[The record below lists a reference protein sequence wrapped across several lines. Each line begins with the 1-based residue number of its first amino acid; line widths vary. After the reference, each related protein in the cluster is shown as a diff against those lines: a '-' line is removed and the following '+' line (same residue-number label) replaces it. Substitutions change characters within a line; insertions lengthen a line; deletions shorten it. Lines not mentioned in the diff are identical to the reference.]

1 MPDRQLGTRYEA
13 LDLVDEV
20 ELGEDD
26 GALEQRRQHL
36 ALEVGRVDG
45 DRRVVVVP
53 HGRRQERV
61 RHRAHEQD
69 RGGAEPVREV
79 EADLVQHGQDEG
91 DVEPGLGVL
100 YERPKVFVLKRFL
113 VDLRDFIKC
122 SIEDAEF
129 SVKLPHK

>member
-1 MPDRQLGTRYEA
+1 M
-13 LDLVDEV
+13 
-20 ELGEDD
+20 
-26 GALEQRRQHL
+26 
-36 ALEVGRVDG
+36 
-45 DRRVVVVP
+45 
-53 HGRRQERV
+53 
-61 RHRAHEQD
+61 
-69 RGGAEPVREV
+69 REV

-129 SVKLPHK
+129 SVKLSHK